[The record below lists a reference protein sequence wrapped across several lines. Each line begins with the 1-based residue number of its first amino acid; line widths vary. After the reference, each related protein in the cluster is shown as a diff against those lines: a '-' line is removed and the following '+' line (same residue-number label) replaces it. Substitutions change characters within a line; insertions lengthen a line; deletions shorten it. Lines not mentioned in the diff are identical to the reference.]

1 MSVTKTV
8 NSVATEE
15 VNYEFCETDVQANIT
30 SAQSATPD
38 ELVEIGNKIWKQIK
52 ASKVDQSN
60 FSACVEL
67 LKKIQIEY
75 HDFTISFP
83 IVVRWA
89 VQARQYSS
97 AAFRKYLQKFAV
109 KPIKTREEFLKN
121 QAEYLILIFKEKA
134 NHPTTADINKYRSH
148 IVAELIKEDEEF
160 KQINKEVE
168 EQMAAAA
175 VVADKDRRRILVEHL
190 LTERAEKNKTN

>member
-38 ELVEIGNKIWKQIK
+38 ELVEIANKIWKQIK

-60 FSACVEL
+60 FTDCDEL

-97 AAFRKYLQKFAV
+97 VAFKKYLQQFAV
-109 KPIKTREEFLKN
+109 KQIKTREEFLKN

-134 NHPTTADINKYRSH
+134 NHPTKKDIDRYRDH
-148 IVAELIKEDEEF
+148 IVAELLKEDEEF

-168 EQMAAAA
+168 EKMAADA

-190 LTERAEKNKTN
+190 LAEKNKASI

>member
-38 ELVEIGNKIWKQIK
+38 ELVEIANKIWKQIK

-60 FSACVEL
+60 FSDCDEL

-97 AAFRKYLQKFAV
+97 VAFKKYLQQFAV
-109 KPIKTREEFLKN
+109 KQIKTREEFLKN

-134 NHPTTADINKYRSH
+134 NHPTKKDIDRYRDH
-148 IVAELIKEDEEF
+148 IVAELLKEDEEF

-168 EQMAAAA
+168 EKMAADA

-190 LTERAEKNKTN
+190 LAEKNKASI

>member
-8 NSVATEE
+8 KSLATEE

-60 FSACVEL
+60 FSACDEL
-67 LKKIQIEY
+67 LKKIQVEY

-97 AAFRKYLQKFAV
+97 TAFKKYLQRFAV
-109 KPIKTREEFLKN
+109 KQIKTREEFLKN
-121 QAEYLILIFKEKA
+121 QAEYLILIYKEKA
-134 NHPTTADINKYRSH
+134 THPKKTDIDKYRDH
-148 IVAELIKEDEEF
+148 IVAELLKEDEEF

-168 EQMAAAA
+168 EKMAADA
-175 VVADKDRRRILVEHL
+175 VIADKDRRRVLIEHL
-190 LTERAEKNKTN
+190 LAERAEKNKTN